1 MREFGVLICAC
12 LAAAGCAGREPA
24 PISAGMPTDA
34 EMSCQ
39 TIDSE
44 IRGNND
50 AIRTRVNEDADVEN
64 KNIAV
69 GATAALL
76 FFPLAFAM
84 DLKGAA
90 LTEANAF
97 EQRNRTLTG
106 LSATRRCSATRAVT
120 VAEATQEREAV
131 QAAAR
136 AAESDVD
143 ALGVKNPSDQRVH
156 QPAVAAPLA
165 ASTSVASSEPWRAR
179 GPVTMEAATVQ
190 AVAPVRPLDHTGL
203 QELMD
208 RFLRGEISKDEY
220 ERLRAG

>member
-1 MREFGVLICAC
+1 M
-12 LAAAGCAGREPA
+12 AGCAGREPA
-24 PISAGMPTDA
+24 PVSAYMPTDA

-50 AIRTRVNEDADVEN
+50 AIRVRVNEDADVEN

-76 FFPLAFAM
+76 FFPLALAM

-90 LTEANAF
+90 LTEAGAF

-106 LSATRRCSATRAVT
+106 LAASRGCSASRPVT
-120 VAEATQEREAV
+120 VAEATQEREAA

-136 AAESDVD
+136 AAEEDADVP
-143 ALGVKNPSDQRVH
+143 GVKNPSDQRLH
-156 QPAVAAPLA
+156 QASVAPPAAVSRPVQAAAPWPA
-165 ASTSVASSEPWRAR
+165 P
-179 GPVTMEAATVQ
+179 GPVTMDAAAMQ
-190 AVAPVRPLDHTGL
+190 ASAPAEPARRLDRAGL